1 MNIFTVLRLLLI
13 STLLK
18 IIAIIR
24 QVPGNDID
32 TFIRK
37 FALKSY
43 HKLGYK
49 RFLNLLINPIS
60 STRYWEF
67 DFVNRNIISHGKQKI
82 LDVSS
87 PRFFGLYLALKY
99 KNIEYVMINPD
110 KNDVEETGFY
120 HEASNPLNNFS
131 VQIGNALSLKYDN
144 GIFDTVISISVIE
157 HIEGT
162 GDKKAIQEMWRVLKP
177 GGKLIITTN
186 VMRKGSTEYRQQ
198 DQYSLGLKT
207 HKGKYFFQRIY
218 SEKILNKNIIKP
230 LGVIPMSIEILGEI
244 KKGWFDEYIRR
255 WIKYEIRETVYDPWY
270 ILTKFKRYVSINE
283 LQGTGVIG
291 LVFLKPREKSIG
303 NK

>member
-1 MNIFTVLRLLLI
+1 MNIFTVLRLLFL

-24 QVPGNDID
+24 QVPGNNID
-32 TFIRK
+32 TFVRK
-37 FALKSY
+37 YSFKSIK
-43 HKLGYK
+43 KLGYK
-49 RFLNLLINPIS
+49 RSLILLINPIS

-87 PRFFGLYLALKY
+87 PRFFGLYLASKF

-110 KNDVEETGFY
+110 KNDVIETEFY
-120 HEASNPLNNFS
+120 HKASSSLNNFS

-157 HIEGT
+157 HIEGA
-162 GDKKAIQEMWRVLKP
+162 GDKIAIKEMWRVLKP

-186 VMRKGSTEYRQQ
+186 VMRKGSTEYRPQ

-218 SEKILNKNIIKP
+218 SEKYLNKNIIKP
-230 LGVIPMSIEILGEI
+230 LGVIPMSVEILGEI
-244 KKGWFDEYIRR
+244 KKGWFDGYIRR
-255 WIKYEIRETVYDPWY
+255 WIKNEIRETVYDPWY
-270 ILTKFKRYVSINE
+270 IWTKFKRFSSINE
-283 LQGTGVIG
+283 LQGAGVIG
-291 LVFLKPREKSIG
+291 LAFLKPRE
-303 NK
+303 

>member
-1 MNIFTVLRLLLI
+1 MNIFTVLWLLFL

-18 IIAIIR
+18 IIATIR
-24 QVPGNDID
+24 QISGNEID

-43 HKLGYK
+43 HKIGYK
-49 RFLNLLINPIS
+49 RSLVLLINPIS

-67 DFVNRNIISHGKQKI
+67 DFVNKNITPKGKLKI

-87 PRFFGLYLALKY
+87 PCFFGLYLASKY

-110 KNDVEETGFY
+110 KNDVKETELY
-120 HEASNPLNNFS
+120 HQASNYLNNFS
-131 VQIGNALSLKYDN
+131 VQIGNALSLNYGN
-144 GIFDTVISISVIE
+144 GMFDTVISISVIE
-157 HIEGT
+157 HIEGR

-177 GGKLIITTN
+177 GGRLIITTN
-186 VMRKGSTEYRQQ
+186 VMRKGRTEYRQQ

-207 HKGKYFFQRIY
+207 HRGKYFFQRIY
-218 SEKILNKNIIKP
+218 SEKHLNKYIIKP
-230 LGVIPMSIEILGEI
+230 LSILPISVEILGEI

-255 WIKYEIRETVYDPWY
+255 WIKNEIRETVYDPWY
-270 ILTKFKRYVSINE
+270 ILTKFKKYGSINE

-291 LVFLKPREKSIG
+291 LAFLKPTE
-303 NK
+303 